1 MSAGSSA
8 GAHAPAGMLITV
20 NDQPRTIN
28 EATTL
33 AAIVADLGLAGR
45 KGVAVAVNGSVVPRG
60 DWSSHA
66 LAHRDKVL
74 VIRATQ
80 GG

>member
-1 MSAGSSA
+1 MSATIQQTTET
-8 GAHAPAGMLITV
+8 ITV
-20 NDQPRTIN
+20 NDQPRTLSGN
-28 EATTL
+28 RTL
-33 AAIVADLGLAGR
+33 YALVGELGLGER

-60 DWSSHA
+60 AWQTHA
-66 LAHRDKVL
+66 LNHGDRVL